1 MGALKLDNVL
11 LCPCYTAAVIPSVH
25 IELRPAARETAA
37 VLSPPRA
44 RPSAAA
50 RLLGPALA
58 LALTALPAAAAE
70 PGAAAPLPR
79 SGLVAAFAEAPPAAA
94 GRTPS
99 RLLSPLGLPEPAP
112 LDLVFV
118 LDTTSS
124 MERSL
129 PAYKKAL
136 AAVAAGAAAL
146 EPKPS
151 LRLGL
156 LLFRDS
162 GDEYQ
167 ASSAPLSA
175 DLAAFEA
182 ALAAARA
189 KGGGDVPEDLGAAL
203 LAAAEGMAWRPES
216 LRLVFLVTDAPPR
229 PPRPGEATSYAAA
242 LRRAEELRIGVHAV
256 GAEGIPREGEAALGE
271 MAAATGAAYL
281 AVGARARPPRPEAGG
296 AARTEGPSRPA
307 ARSDPGAETRSGSTG
322 APPSEPNLVRGPL
335 EELALGLV
343 EAELASAR
351 LAAAADRRA
360 AASRLLANAVARLA
374 ENQSYP
380 EAARRRGAEGTVRL
394 ALSIGPS
401 GELLGAR
408 VAQGSGS
415 ALLDRAALD
424 LARASFPVENPARRE
439 VELEIGIRYALEA
452 RAGEAK

>member
-1 MGALKLDNVL
+1 MISPATRWQGQ
-11 LCPCYTAAVIPSVH
+11 SRFS
-25 IELRPAARETAA
+25 RPPARRLAIT
-37 VLSPPRA
+37 S
-44 RPSAAA
+44 
-50 RLLGPALA
+50 LLGLALA
-58 LALTALPAAAAE
+58 LAALPAAAAPAAGPAQSVPQAAT
-70 PGAAAPLPR
+70 PGAAALPR
-79 SGLVAAFAEAPPAAA
+79 SGLVAAFAETPPEAA
-94 GRTPS
+94 GRAPR
-99 RLLSPLGLPEPAP
+99 RLLSPLGLPEPEP
-112 LDLVFV
+112 LDLVFI

-146 EPKPS
+146 EPQPS

-156 LLFRDS
+156 LLFRDP

-167 ASSAPLSA
+167 ASPAPLSA

-203 LAAAEGMAWRPES
+203 LAAAEGMAWRQES

-229 PPRPGEATSYAAA
+229 LPRQGEATSYAAA
-242 LRRAEELRIGVHAV
+242 LRRAEELRIGVYAI

-281 AVGARARPPRPEAGG
+281 AVGARARPPRPVSGD
-296 AARTEGPSRPA
+296 AARTESPARPA
-307 ARSDPGAETRSGSTG
+307 AGSVPGAEARPVPAV
-322 APPSEPNLVRGPL
+322 APPPEPNLVRGPL

-343 EAELASAR
+343 EAELAAAR
-351 LAAAADRRA
+351 LAAASDRRA
-360 AASRLLANAVARLA
+360 AVSRLLSNAVASLA
-374 ENQSYP
+374 ANQSYP

-394 ALSIGPS
+394 TLSVGPS

-408 VAQGSGS
+408 VARGSGS

-424 LARASFPVENPARRE
+424 LARASFPVDNPSRRE
-439 VELEIGIRYALEA
+439 SELEIGIRYALES
-452 RAGEAK
+452 RAGEGK